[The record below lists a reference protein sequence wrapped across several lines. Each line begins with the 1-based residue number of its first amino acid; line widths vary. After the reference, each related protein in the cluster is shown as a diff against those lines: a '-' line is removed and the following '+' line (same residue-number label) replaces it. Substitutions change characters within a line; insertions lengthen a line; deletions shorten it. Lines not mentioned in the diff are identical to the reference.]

1 MQPSPRRWF
10 DHVTLSPM
18 RADYGCCSPTYKKIQ
33 KRSSLPSLNRVEDLF
48 ASVTTLRSR
57 LRPLPKVDP
66 REKVEKIRVQ
76 EENSEKEKAKRAIE
90 EAEKAKKRA
99 RVALL
104 RERKRKRKRWLQDKK
119 EAENERQRHILELVE
134 NKTNSRR
141 LRSIRNDVT
150 KPSSPFSRHQQKKTK
165 IVVSKKEKN
174 EKQHEFKDLAAH
186 WNDLGDPY
194 GCMRKS
200 IIRRTFS

>member
-1 MQPSPRRWF
+1 MQPSPQRWF

-76 EENSEKEKAKRAIE
+76 EENSEKE
-90 EAEKAKKRA
+90 
-99 RVALL
+99 
-104 RERKRKRKRWLQDKK
+104 
-119 EAENERQRHILELVE
+119 RQREP
-134 NKTNSRR
+134 SR
-141 LRSIRNDVT
+141 
-150 KPSSPFSRHQQKKTK
+150 KQKRQR
-165 IVVSKKEKN
+165 KE
-174 EKQHEFKDLAAH
+174 HV
-186 WNDLGDPY
+186 
-194 GCMRKS
+194 
-200 IIRRTFS
+200 